1 MYKLGLILFNEH
13 NNRSLLLSSMYSD
26 QYSKPQFAG
35 IGMTSERTRRR
46 LIEQVRD
53 MGVTDE
59 AVLSVM
65 QALPRHIFVEEALAT
80 RAYENT
86 ALPIGHGQTISQPY
100 TVGLMTQTLLN
111 VPRQKVLEIGTGCG
125 YQTAILA
132 PLCEKVV
139 SVERI
144 VKLHRQARDR
154 LYDLGI
160 RNVIFRHGDG
170 FAGML
175 ENAPYDG
182 ILAAAVS
189 EDVPQELISQLAE
202 GGRIVMPVGRGD
214 RQVLIVIDKTPT
226 GLVKQEIEAVR
237 FVPRLAGLS

>member
-1 MYKLGLILFNEH
+1 VFREQLGKRQQH
-13 NNRSLLLSSMYSD
+13 T
-26 QYSKPQFAG
+26 G
-35 IGMTSERTRRR
+35 IGMTSERTRKR
-46 LIEQVRD
+46 LVEQVRK
-53 MGVTDE
+53 MGVTDQS
-59 AVLSVM
+59 VLDVI
-65 QALPRHIFVEEALAT
+65 AKLPRHIFVDEALAS

-100 TVGLMTQTLLN
+100 IVGLMTQTLFN
-111 VPRQKVLEIGTGCG
+111 KPREKILEIGTGCG

-154 LYDLGI
+154 LYDLGV
-160 RNVIFRHGDG
+160 RNVVFRHGDG
-170 FAGML
+170 FAGMH
-175 ENAPYDG
+175 EFAPYDG

-189 EDVPQELISQLAE
+189 NDVPAELIDQLAI
-202 GGRIVMPVGRGD
+202 GGRVVMPVGRD
-214 RQVLIVIDKTPT
+214 DKQSLIVIDKTVS
-226 GLVKQEIEAVR
+226 GLIQKEIEAVR

>member
-1 MYKLGLILFNEH
+1 MYH
-13 NNRSLLLSSMYSD
+13 QHQNNP
-26 QYSKPQFAG
+26 QYSG
-35 IGMTSERTRRR
+35 IGMTSERTRNR
-46 LIEQVRD
+46 LIEQIREMGVRD
-53 MGVTDE
+53 QR
-59 AVLSVM
+59 VLDVM
-65 QALPRHIFVEEALAT
+65 QSLPRHIFVDEALAS

-100 TVGLMTQTLLN
+100 IVGLMTQTLLN
-111 VPRQKVLEIGTGCG
+111 QPRANVLEIGTGCG

-132 PLCEKVV
+132 PLCDKVV

-154 LYDLGI
+154 LYDLGV

-170 FAGML
+170 FAGL
-175 ENAPYDG
+175 QDNAPYDG

-189 EDVPQELISQLAE
+189 HDVPQELLDQLAP
-202 GGRIVMPVGRGD
+202 GGRIVMPVGRGES
-214 RQVLIVIDKTPT
+214 QVLVVIDSTAD
-226 GLVKQEIEAVR
+226 GLKQTEIEAVR

>member
-1 MYKLGLILFNEH
+1 MYQ
-13 NNRSLLLSSMYSD
+13 D
-26 QYSKPQFAG
+26 QLSKPQYAG
-35 IGMTSERTRRR
+35 IGMTSDRTRKR
-46 LIEQVRD
+46 LVDQVRE
-53 MGVTDE
+53 MGVHSKG
-59 AVLSVM
+59 VLRVM
-65 QALPRHIFVEEALAT
+65 RSLPRHIFVDEALAS

-100 TVGLMTQTLLN
+100 IVGLMTQTLFN
-111 VPRQKVLEIGTGCG
+111 KPRAKVLEIGTGCG

-132 PLCEKVV
+132 PLCETVV
-139 SVERI
+139 SIERI

-154 LYDLGI
+154 LYDLGV

-175 ENAPYDG
+175 DNAPYDG

-189 EDVPQELISQLAE
+189 EDVPQELIEQLAE
-202 GGRIVMPVGRGD
+202 GGRIVMPVGQGEK
-214 RQVLIVIDKTPT
+214 QVLIVIDKTAS
-226 GLVKQEIEAVR
+226 GLIQKEVEAVR

>member
-1 MYKLGLILFNEH
+1 MYREKL
-13 NNRSLLLSSMYSD
+13 
-26 QYSKPQFAG
+26 SKPKYAG
-35 IGMTSERTRRR
+35 IGMTSERTRQR
-46 LIEQVRD
+46 LVELVRK
-53 MGVTDE
+53 MGVTDD
-59 AVLSVM
+59 AVLNVIGS
-65 QALPRHIFVEEALAT
+65 LPRHIFVDEALAS

-100 TVGLMTQTLLN
+100 IVGLMTQALLN
-111 VPRQKVLEIGTGCG
+111 KPRKKVLEIGTGCG

-154 LYDLGI
+154 LYDLGV
-160 RNVIFRHGDG
+160 RNVVFRHGDG
-170 FAGML
+170 FEGMR
-175 ENAPYDG
+175 EFAPYDG

-189 EDVPQELISQLAE
+189 QDIPPELIDQLAVD
-202 GGRIVMPVGRGD
+202 GRVVMPVGRGD
-214 RQVLIVIDKTPT
+214 KQSLIVVDKTT
-226 GLVKQEIEAVR
+226 SGLLEREIEAVR

>member
-1 MYKLGLILFNEH
+1 MYREQLG
-13 NNRSLLLSSMYSD
+13 
-26 QYSKPQFAG
+26 KPQYTG

-46 LIEQVRD
+46 LVEQVRS
-53 MGVTDE
+53 MGVTDDS
-59 AVLSVM
+59 VLNVIGS
-65 QALPRHIFVEEALAT
+65 LPRHIFVDEALAS

-86 ALPIGHGQTISQPY
+86 ALPIGYGQTISQPY
-100 TVGLMTQTLLN
+100 IVGLMTQTLFN
-111 VPRQKVLEIGTGCG
+111 KPRAKVLEIGTGCG

-154 LYDLGI
+154 LYDLGV
-160 RNVIFRHGDG
+160 RNVVFRHGDG
-170 FAGML
+170 FEGMH
-175 ENAPYDG
+175 EFAPYDG

-189 EDVPQELISQLAE
+189 QDVPTELTDQLAV
-202 GGRIVMPVGRGD
+202 GGRVVMPVGRD
-214 RQVLIVIDKTPT
+214 EKQSLIVIDKTST
-226 GLVKQEIEAVR
+226 GLIQKEIEAVR